1 MVFASGAS
9 PTEMRTKF
17 AIGCFALLVA
27 GSVPH
32 RAAAAATPLPQAKVE
47 QAVINALPTWH
58 GTRAQIIEYLDFT
71 KSFATTAPWALV
83 VARDAKPPPGDLAMM
98 GNGSPIVICFVKT
111 LTPRCGEARGHAAEN
126 GFDMTNGLIDGVVVF
141 AGPGRTRPLLM
152 LQTSYAHGLNGNAN
166 IGTKLFEYDRKT
178 DGFRQVFVNI
188 TGGSNNNAAARFV
201 EHGPLQ
207 GDVIVN
213 YPTDDAPYAYWV
225 EAYAPGKSDHYARIL
240 RYRSITRYGDGNPL
254 AVADSEMPEIMER
267 MGLWKP
273 GDALP
278 IPPHAPK
285 GCGPLVMRRGEAWCK
300 TLRIASTPQQ

>member
-207 GDVIVN
+207 GDVIELSDRRCALRLLGRSLRAGQIGSLRAHPALSQH
-213 YPTDDAPYAYWV
+213 YPLWRRQSARRCRFRDAGNHGTNGAV
-225 EAYAPGKSDHYARIL
+225 EAG
-240 RYRSITRYGDGNPL
+240 
-254 AVADSEMPEIMER
+254 
-267 MGLWKP
+267 
-273 GDALP
+273 
-278 IPPHAPK
+278 
-285 GCGPLVMRRGEAWCK
+285 
-300 TLRIASTPQQ
+300 